1 MASDIIARVCHS
13 DIIARVCHSDI
24 IARVC
29 HSDIIAEYVIVISL
43 LELCQP
49 NFRFK
54 RWVGHLELISCTLK
68 LL

>member
-1 MASDIIARVCHS
+1 MA
-13 DIIARVCHSDI
+13 SDI

-43 LELCQP
+43 LVLCQP

-54 RWVGHLELISCTLK
+54 RWVGHLELIRCTLK